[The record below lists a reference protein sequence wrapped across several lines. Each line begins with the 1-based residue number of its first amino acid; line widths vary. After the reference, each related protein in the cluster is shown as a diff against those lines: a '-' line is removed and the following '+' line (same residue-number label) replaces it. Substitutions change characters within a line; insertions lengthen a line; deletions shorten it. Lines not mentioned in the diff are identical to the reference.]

1 VSPTRTIDTV
11 RVVLVAE
18 TSLLHMNGVTNSLLH
33 VLRHLEGAG
42 HQARV
47 IAPTAGALAA
57 DQRTVHGA
65 DVSLLRSVGLPSY
78 PEVRLTFARARRL
91 ARVVSDFRPDVV
103 HLASPF
109 VLGWQALRAAEL
121 AEVPTVAIYQ
131 TDIPGYARRYGI
143 PAAEPALTQHLARI
157 HKRATMTLAPSSSA
171 IGELQALGVD
181 RVKLWARGVDG
192 KMFHPGKRSEAWRRS
207 VAPNGEVIIGYVGRL
222 APEKQVDDLRAIAD
236 LPGTR
241 LVIVGDGPSRA
252 ALERALPDA
261 LFLGFQSGERLAEAV
276 AGFDLF
282 VHPGENE
289 TFCQTV
295 QEALAS
301 GVPVVATGRGGPLD
315 LVQNSRTGWL
325 YRPGDLA
332 DLRARVLDLT
342 GDHGKRRAFAL
353 EARDSVAHRTWASL
367 CDELLGHYSDAI
379 ATRVPRPVL
388 LSPRIP
394 DAVEAPPRW
403 SRYVALGDSITEGLC
418 DDSRQV
424 PGEFRGWAD
433 RLALLLAHAGE
444 RSEPL
449 LYANLAVRS
458 RTIPDVLDRQI
469 PRALELGADLAT
481 ILIGGNDMSRHASS
495 AAALADRL
503 APGIAR
509 LRDSGCDV
517 LLVTPFIPPSPFLWL
532 LHDRTAALSREFRR
546 VGAETGA
553 RVLDVAEDPDT
564 CDPRRW
570 ASDRVH
576 LSSHGHRA
584 LSYAAAVALGVPG
597 ARQLGALD
605 AVMHH
610 DPAEP
615 APEHLSTPAWM
626 WTHVRPWLG
635 RRLRGRTAGDG
646 LLPKHDAL
654 VPVIPADPL
663 GSPAAM

>member
-1 VSPTRTIDTV
+1 
-11 RVVLVAE
+11 
-18 TSLLHMNGVTNSLLH
+18 MNGVTNSLLH

-47 IAPTAGALAA
+47 IAPTGGPLAGGALAA
-57 DQRTVHGA
+57 DQRSVHGA
-65 DVSLLRSVGLPSY
+65 GVALLRSVGLPSY

-91 ARVVSDFRPDVV
+91 ARVVRDFRPDVV

-121 AEVPTVAIYQ
+121 VEVPTVAIYQ

-143 PAAEPALTQHLARI
+143 PAAEPALMRHLARI
-157 HKRATMTLAPSSSA
+157 HRRATLTLAPSSSA
-171 IGELQALGVD
+171 MGELRALGVD
-181 RVKLWARGVDG
+181 RVKLWTRGVDG
-192 KMFHPGKRSEAWRRS
+192 ELFHPGKRTESWRRS
-207 VAPNGEVIIGYVGRL
+207 VAPNGEVVIGYVGRL

-252 ALERALPDA
+252 ALERALPNA
-261 LFLGFQSGERLAEAV
+261 VFLGFQTGEKLAEAV

-325 YRPGDLA
+325 YRPGDLS

-342 GDHGKRRAFAL
+342 GDAGKRRAFAI

-367 CDELLGHYSDAI
+367 GDELIGHYGEAI
-379 ATRVPRPVL
+379 ATRAPAATT
-388 LSPRIP
+388 SPRIPIAAVP
-394 DAVEAPPRW
+394 DAVEARPRW

-418 DDSRQV
+418 DDSRQAT
-424 PGEFRGWAD
+424 GEFRGWAD

-458 RTIPDVLDRQI
+458 RTIPDVLNRQI

-495 AAALADRL
+495 AAELADRL
-503 APGIAR
+503 GPGLAR
-509 LRDSGCDV
+509 LRASGCDV
-517 LLVTPFIPPSPFLWL
+517 LLVTPFIPPNPFLRL

-546 VGAETGA
+546 IGAETGA
-553 RVLDVAEDPDT
+553 RVLDIADDPDVS
-564 CDPRRW
+564 DPRRW
-570 ASDRVH
+570 AADRVH

-584 LSYAAAVALGVPG
+584 LSYAAAAALGVPG

-605 AVMHH
+605 AVMH
-610 DPAEP
+610 DVPTEP
-615 APEHLSTPAWM
+615 LPEQLLPRS
-626 WTHVRPWLG
+626 G
-635 RRLRGRTAGDG
+635 CGRTCARGSDV
-646 LLPKHDAL
+646 ACAA
-654 VPVIPADPL
+654 VPRVTGCCRNTTP
-663 GSPAAM
+663 SCR

>member
-1 VSPTRTIDTV
+1 
-11 RVVLVAE
+11 
-18 TSLLHMNGVTNSLLH
+18 M
-33 VLRHLEGAG
+33 
-42 HQARV
+42 
-47 IAPTAGALAA
+47 IAPTAGAFAA
-57 DQRTVHGA
+57 DARSVHGA
-65 DVSLLRSVGLPSY
+65 DVALLRSVGLPSY

-143 PAAEPALTQHLARI
+143 SAAEPALTHHLARI
-157 HKRATMTLAPSSSA
+157 HKRATLTLAPSSSA
-171 IGELQALGVD
+171 IGELRALGVD

-192 KMFHPGKRSEAWRRS
+192 EMFHPSKRTESWRRT
-207 VAPNGEVIIGYVGRL
+207 VAPNGEVVIGYVGRL

-252 ALERALPDA
+252 ALERALPNA
-261 LFLGFQSGERLAEAV
+261 VFLGFQSGEKLAEAV
-276 AGFDLF
+276 AGFDVF

-342 GDHGKRRAFAL
+342 GDAGKRRAFAV

-367 CDELLGHYSDAI
+367 GDELLGHYSEAI
-379 ATRVPRPVL
+379 ATRRPAITTSPRPAAAPV
-388 LSPRIP
+388 PVAAVQ
-394 DAVEAPPRW
+394 DAVETRPRW

-418 DDSRQV
+418 DDSRQAT
-424 PGEFRGWAD
+424 GEFRGWAD
-433 RLALLLAHAGE
+433 RLALLLAHTGE

-469 PRALELGADLAT
+469 PRALELGVDLAT
-481 ILIGGNDMSRHASS
+481 ILIGGNDMSRYASS
-495 AAALADRL
+495 AAVLADRL

-509 LRDSGCDV
+509 LRESGCDV
-517 LLVTPFIPPSPFLWL
+517 LLVTPFIPPNPFLRL

-570 ASDRVH
+570 AADRVH

-584 LSYAAAVALGVPG
+584 LSYAAAAALGVPG

-610 DPAEP
+610 DPVEP
-615 APEHLSTPAWM
+615 SPEQLTTPAWM

-646 LLPKHDAL
+646 MLPKHDAL

-663 GSPAAM
+663 GSPATM

>member
-1 VSPTRTIDTV
+1 M

-47 IAPTAGALAA
+47 IAPTAGMLAA
-57 DQRTVHGA
+57 DQRSVHGA
-65 DVSLLRSVGLPSY
+65 DVALLRSVGLPSY

-91 ARVVSDFRPDVV
+91 ARVVSDFQPDLV

-121 AEVPTVAIYQ
+121 AKVPTVAIYQ

-143 PAAEPALTQHLARI
+143 PAAEPALTHHLARI
-157 HKRATMTLAPSSSA
+157 HKRATLTLAPSSSA
-171 IGELQALGVD
+171 IGELRALGVD

-192 KMFHPGKRSEAWRRS
+192 EMFHPSKRSEAWRRS
-207 VAPNGEVIIGYVGRL
+207 VAPNGEVVIGYVGRL
-222 APEKQVDDLRAIAD
+222 APEKQVADLRAIAD

-252 ALERALPDA
+252 ALERALPNA
-261 LFLGFQSGERLAEAV
+261 VFLGFQGGEKLAEAV

-301 GVPVVATGRGGPLD
+301 GVPVVATGRGGPID

-342 GDHGKRRAFAL
+342 GDAGKRRAFAI
-353 EARDSVAHRTWASL
+353 EARESVAYRTWASL
-367 CDELLGHYSDAI
+367 GDELLGHYSDAI
-379 ATRVPRPVL
+379 ASRAPVMTT
-388 LSPRIP
+388 SPREPAIAVP
-394 DAVEAPPRW
+394 DAVESRPRW

-418 DDSRQV
+418 DDSRQAT
-424 PGEFRGWAD
+424 GEFRGWAD

-444 RSEPL
+444 RAEPL

-458 RTIPDVLDRQI
+458 RTIPDVLERQI

-481 ILIGGNDMSRHASS
+481 ILIGGNDMSRRASS
-495 AAALADRL
+495 AGELADRL

-517 LLVTPFIPPSPFLWL
+517 LLVTPFIPPNPFLRL

-546 VGAETGA
+546 VGEETGA
-553 RVLDVAEDPDT
+553 RVLDVADDPDGL
-564 CDPRRW
+564 DPRRW
-570 ASDRVH
+570 AADRVH

-584 LSYAAAVALGVPG
+584 LSYRAAAALGVPG

-605 AVMHH
+605 ALMH
-610 DPAEP
+610 DESAE
-615 APEHLSTPAWM
+615 ASPEHLSTPAWM

-646 LLPKHDAL
+646 LLPRHDAL
-654 VPVIPADPL
+654 VPVIPADPFQTSRL
-663 GSPAAM
+663 T

>member
-1 VSPTRTIDTV
+1 M

-33 VLRHLEGAG
+33 VLRHLEDAG

-47 IAPTAGALAA
+47 IAPTGGMLAA
-57 DQRTVHGA
+57 DQRSVHGA

-91 ARVVSDFRPDVV
+91 AKVIADFHPHVV

-157 HKRATMTLAPSSSA
+157 HKRATLTLAPSSSA

-181 RVKLWARGVDG
+181 RVQLWARGVDG
-192 KMFHPGKRSEAWRRS
+192 AMFHPSKRSEAWRRS
-207 VAPNGEVIIGYVGRL
+207 VAPNGEVVIGYVGRL

-241 LVIVGDGPSRA
+241 LVIVGDGPSRG
-252 ALERALPDA
+252 ALERALPNA
-261 LFLGFQSGERLAEAV
+261 VFLGFQSGEKLAEAV

-332 DLRARVLDLT
+332 DLRARVLDLA
-342 GDHGKRRAFAL
+342 GDHGKRRAFAV

-367 CDELLGHYSDAI
+367 GDELLGHYADTI
-379 ATRVPRPVL
+379 ATRVPAIRTA
-388 LSPRIP
+388 PRMQPPAVP
-394 DAVEAPPRW
+394 DVVEAPPRW

-424 PGEFRGWAD
+424 PGEVRGWAD

-469 PRALELGADLAT
+469 PRAIELGADLAT
-481 ILIGGNDMSRHASS
+481 ILIGGNDMSRNASS

-509 LRDSGCDV
+509 LRATGCEV
-517 LLVTPFIPPSPFLWL
+517 LLVTPFIPPSPFLKL
-532 LHDRTAALSREFRR
+532 LHERTTALSREFRR

-553 RVLDVAEDPDT
+553 RVLDLAEDPDT

-570 ASDRVH
+570 ATDRVH

-610 DPAEP
+610 DLADDHLEQN

-663 GSPAAM
+663 GSPAQI